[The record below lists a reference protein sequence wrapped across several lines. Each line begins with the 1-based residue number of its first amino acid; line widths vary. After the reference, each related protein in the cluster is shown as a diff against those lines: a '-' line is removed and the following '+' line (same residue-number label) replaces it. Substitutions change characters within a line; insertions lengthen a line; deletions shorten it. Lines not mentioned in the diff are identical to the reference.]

1 MRKLKERS
9 VDELWD
15 MGTGQLL
22 SHYKAISAR
31 TYYCDTEEGL
41 KYLFTVADILEYRY
55 GPDEDEGGGED
66 GVYLGD
72 GVSVSPLTAKLMGM

>member
-1 MRKLKERS
+1 MHKLKERS
-9 VDELWD
+9 IDELWD

-22 SHYKAISAR
+22 SHYKAISDR

-55 GPDEDEGGGED
+55 GSDEDEGED

-72 GVSVSPLTAKLMGM
+72 GVSVSPLTAKLMEM